1 MAGLAAALGS
11 GAMTNSMDELEETDC
26 ILVAG
31 SNTTTTH
38 PLIAAKIRRAVE
50 RKGAKLIVVDPRKVE
65 LVRFAH
71 GWLRPRPGTDVAW
84 INGML
89 HFIFSEGLWDPSF
102 VHEHCVGLEQL
113 RETVRAYS
121 PDKVEQLTGI
131 PADDLVRAALVYAR
145 SPRAM
150 ILYTMGI
157 TQHEYGT
164 DNVKSLAN
172 LGLACGQVGRPG
184 TGINPLR
191 GQNNVQGACDMG
203 ALPNVL
209 PGYVPVG
216 SDAVQARF
224 GDVWGVGASLPGHP
238 GLPATRMFT
247 AARSGDVKA
256 MYIMGENP
264 VLSEADGNHVLKG
277 LEQLDFLVVQDL
289 FLTETARHAH
299 VVLPGV
305 SFAEKNGTFTNTERR
320 VQRVRRGISPRNGF
334 QSEWKIIAQ
343 LAENILRH
351 RGNTGQLRAW
361 SHDSAW
367 DVFEEIRQTVPAYA
381 GISYGRLE
389 EEGGLQWPCP
399 DVEHP
404 GTRFLYARGFSRG
417 KARMFPVTYNEPEE
431 VPDAEYPLYLTTGR
445 SRYHFHTGTMTRR
458 SRGLDRMAPAERVE
472 IHPDDAKDLGL
483 TDGDLVRIVSR
494 RGSVT
499 ARCVLTDR
507 SAPGLVFATFHFS
520 EVPINRLTSAI
531 TDNDSGIPAFK
542 ECAVRVEKVVAE
554 KVPPGK
560 TDR

>member
-1 MAGLAAALGS
+1 VAGLAAALGS
-11 GAMTNSMDELEETDC
+11 GAMSNSMAELEETDC
-26 ILVAG
+26 ILIAG

-38 PLIAAKIRRAVE
+38 PLIAARIRRAVE

-71 GWLRPRPGTDVAW
+71 VWLRPRPGTDVAW

-89 HFIFSEGLWDPSF
+89 HFIFNEGLWDRDF
-102 VHEHCVGLEQL
+102 VQDHCDGLDEL
-113 RETVRAYS
+113 RKVVRGYS
-121 PDKVEQLTGI
+121 PDRVERLTGI
-131 PADDLVRAALVYAR
+131 PADDLVQAALMYAR

-157 TQHEYGT
+157 TQHERGT

-172 LGLACGQVGRPG
+172 LCLACGQIGRPA

-203 ALPNVL
+203 ALPGML
-209 PGYVPVG
+209 PGYVSVG
-216 SDAVQARF
+216 SDTVRDRF
-224 GDVWGVGASLPGHP
+224 ADAWGMRTALSDRP
-238 GLPATRMFT
+238 GLPATKMFG
-247 AARSGDVKA
+247 AARAGGIKA

-264 VLSEADGNHVLKG
+264 VLSEAHADHVVQG
-277 LEQLDFLVVQDL
+277 IDRLDFLVVQDI

-320 VQRVRRGISPRNGF
+320 VQRVRRAVSPQNGF
-334 QSEWKIIAQ
+334 RSEWKSIAE
-343 LAENILRH
+343 LAGRILRCM
-351 RGNTGQLRAW
+351 GKTELLAGWN
-361 SHDSAW
+361 HDSAW
-367 DVFEEIRQTVPAYA
+367 EVFEEIRRTVPTYA

-404 GTRFLYARGFSRG
+404 GTRFLYARGFPRG
-417 KARMFPVTYNEPEE
+417 RARMFGIEYNEPGET
-431 VPDAEYPLYLTTGR
+431 PDAEYPFWLTTGR
-445 SRYHFHTGTMTRR
+445 SRFHYHTGTMTRR
-458 SRGLDRMAPAERVE
+458 SLGLDQMASEERVE
-472 IHPDDAKDLGL
+472 IHPDDGSGLGL
-483 TDGDLVRIVSR
+483 VDGDWVRIVSP

-507 SAPGLVFATFHFS
+507 SAPGQIFATFHFR
-520 EVPINRLTSAI
+520 EVPINRLTSDI
-531 TDNDSGIPAFK
+531 TDADSGIPAFK
-542 ECAVRVEKVVAE
+542 ECAVRVEKVE
-554 KVPPGK
+554 D
-560 TDR
+560 TL

>member
-11 GAMTNSMDELEETDC
+11 GAMTNSMAELEETDC

-50 RKGAKLIVVDPRKVE
+50 RKGARLIVIDPRKVE
-65 LVRFAH
+65 LVRSAH
-71 GWLRPRPGTDVAW
+71 VWLRPRPGTDVAW

-89 HFIFSEGLWDPSF
+89 HFIFKEGLWDRSF
-102 VHEHCVGLEQL
+102 VGKHCEGLDEL
-113 RETVRAYS
+113 RDVVAGYTPHR
-121 PDKVEQLTGI
+121 VERMTGI
-131 PADDLVRAALVYAR
+131 PADDLVKAALAYVR

-157 TQHEYGT
+157 TQHERGT

-172 LGLACGQVGRPG
+172 LCLTCGQIGRPG

-203 ALPNVL
+203 ALPGVL

-216 SDAVQARF
+216 SGMATARF
-224 GDVWGVGASLPGHP
+224 GDVWGMQTSLLDRP
-238 GLPATRMFT
+238 GLPATKMFG

-264 VLSEADGNHVLKG
+264 VLSEADVDHVVQGIGN
-277 LEQLDFLVVQDL
+277 LDFLVVQDI
-289 FLTETARHAH
+289 FLTETASHAH

-320 VQRVRRGISPRNGF
+320 VQRVRRAVSPRNGF
-334 QSEWKIIAQ
+334 RAEWKIIAE
-343 LAENILRH
+343 LAGRVLRLK
-351 RGNTGQLRAW
+351 GNPDALGAW
-361 SHDSAW
+361 NHDSAW
-367 DVFEEIRQTVPAYA
+367 EVFEEIRRVVPTYA

-404 GTRFLYARGFSRG
+404 GTRFLYARGFPRG
-417 KARMFPVTYNEPEE
+417 RANMFGIEYNEPGE
-431 VPDAEYPLYLTTGR
+431 VPDAEYPFYLTTGR
-445 SRYHFHTGTMTRR
+445 SRYHYHTGTMTRR
-458 SRGLDRMAPAERVE
+458 SQGLDQMAREERVE
-472 IHPDDAKDLGL
+472 IHPDDGARLGL
-483 TDGDLVRIVSR
+483 VDGDVVRIVSR
-494 RGSVT
+494 RGEVT

-507 SAPGLVFATFHFS
+507 SAPGQVFATFHFR
-520 EVPINRLTSAI
+520 EVPINRLTGDI
-531 TDNDSGIPAFK
+531 TDADSGIPAFK
-542 ECAVRVEKVVAE
+542 ECAVRIERIGE
-554 KVPPGK
+554 EE
-560 TDR
+560 T

>member
-1 MAGLAAALGS
+1 
-11 GAMTNSMDELEETDC
+11 MTNSMGELEETDC

-31 SNTTTTH
+31 SNTTATH
-38 PLIAAKIRRAVE
+38 PLIAARIRRAVE

-65 LVRFAH
+65 LVPFAH
-71 GWLRPRPGTDVAW
+71 VWLRPRPGTDVAW

-89 HFIFSEGLWDPSF
+89 HFIFKEGLWDQSF
-102 VHEHCVGLEQL
+102 VREHCQGLE
-113 RETVRAYS
+113 EVRRIVEDYS
-121 PDKVEQLTGI
+121 PDRVEELTGI

-157 TQHEYGT
+157 TQHQYGT

-203 ALPNVL
+203 ALPGVL

-216 SDAVQARF
+216 SDMAVQRF
-224 GDVWGVGASLPGHP
+224 GHVWGVGASLPRHP
-238 GLPATRMFT
+238 GLPATRMF
-247 AARSGDVKA
+247 AAAHRGDVKA

-299 VVLPGV
+299 VVLPRV

-320 VQRVRRGISPRNGF
+320 VQRVQRAISPRNGF
-334 QSEWKIIAQ
+334 RSEWKIIVR
-343 LAENILRH
+343 LARTLLHLGGKPE
-351 RGNTGQLRAW
+351 QLRAW
-361 SHDSAW
+361 NHDSVW
-367 DVFEEIRQTVPAYA
+367 DVFEEIRQTVPTYA

-399 DVEHP
+399 HVEHP
-404 GTRFLYARGFSRG
+404 GTPFLYARGFPKGR
-417 KARMFPVTYNEPEE
+417 ARMFPVTYEPPQE
-431 VPDAEYPLYLTTGR
+431 VPDAEYPMYLTTGR
-445 SRYHFHTGTMTRR
+445 SRYHYHTGTMTRR
-458 SRGLDRMAPAERVE
+458 SRGLDMMAPDERVE
-472 IHPDDAKDLGL
+472 IHPDDGKTLGL
-483 TDGDLVRIVSR
+483 TDNDLVRIVSR
-494 RGSVT
+494 RASVT
-499 ARCVLTDR
+499 ARCILTDR
-507 SAPGLVFATFHFS
+507 SVPGQVFATFHFR

-531 TDNDSGIPAFK
+531 TDDDSGIPAFK
-542 ECAVRVEKVVAE
+542 ECAVRVEKVEE
-554 KVPPGK
+554 KEDESQPV
-560 TDR
+560 